1 MDNTEEKN
9 VTIEKGNRR
18 LKIKR
23 ARGLLI
29 AGIVTLVLVI
39 GIILGIHIYYAGR
52 WYANTWIGD
61 RDVSGM
67 TYEES
72 RELMENV
79 YQNYQ
84 LEILARNDGSQTI
97 TKEQIRYQV
106 DIQNSLQEQYDKQHE
121 TLPFFSLGTKKQIA
135 VTLNASY
142 DADKLYELLDQSDL
156 HKGSDTY
163 PVSKPKDAKVVFSKE
178 QKYLVIQK
186 EDLGNTLN
194 FDNFVQAVE
203 DSLFSGREKLDLN
216 DEETHPDV
224 YVKPEI
230 YATEPELQNKV
241 DACNPVI
248 LRWLTWKIDDNIK
261 ETVEPEQIY
270 AWCSY
275 ADGKVTFKKKKIEN
289 WIEKLCLKYKTVGTT
304 RTFKNHAGKKIRV
317 AGGDY
322 GWQLSYDSMLNQL
335 MNVLK
340 KEIDPA
346 LQKTYMENPGAEE
359 QKALTFTKTPKYDNT
374 AYRHNTEDKSA
385 DWDTKN
391 FTEISLSDQKI
402 YVWRKGKVVFTCKT
416 ISGRPVKDRQTRTGA
431 YFIKEHQTHRVLKGD
446 DYETP
451 VDNWVR
457 ITWTG
462 TGFHGAP
469 WQPWSRWSKTLYKT
483 RGSHGCLNLSTSDS
497 KKIYDLTK
505 YREMVFI
512 Y

>member
-1 MDNTEEKN
+1 MENTEEKN
-9 VTIEKGNRR
+9 VTLEKNNRW
-18 LKIKR
+18 LKTKR
-23 ARGLLI
+23 SKGLLI

-39 GIILGIHIYYAGR
+39 GIILGIHIYYTGR

-72 RELMENV
+72 KELMENV

-84 LEILARNDGSQTI
+84 LEILARNNGSQTI
-97 TKEQIRYQV
+97 TKEDIQYQV
-106 DIQNSLQEQYDKQHE
+106 DIQNSLKEQYDKQHE
-121 TLPFFSLGTKKQIA
+121 ALPFFSFREKKQIA
-135 VTLNASY
+135 VTLNATY
-142 DADKLYELLDQSDL
+142 DTDKLYTLLDQSDL

-163 PVSKPKDAKVVFSKE
+163 PISKPKDAKVVFSQE

-186 EDLGNTLN
+186 EELGNTLN

-203 DSLFSGREKLDLN
+203 NSLLSGREKLDLN
-216 DEETHPDV
+216 DEETNPGI
-224 YVKPEI
+224 YVTPEI

-270 AWCSY
+270 AWCTY
-275 ADGKVTFKKKKIEN
+275 KEGKVTFKKNKIEK
-289 WIEKLCLKYKTVGTT
+289 WVEKLCLKYKTVGTT
-304 RTFKNHAGKKIRV
+304 RTFKNHAGKKIQV
-317 AGGDY
+317 TGGDY

-340 KEIDPA
+340 KEIDPE
-346 LQKTYMENPGAEE
+346 LQKTYMANPGTEE
-359 QKALTFTKTPKYDNT
+359 QKALTVTKTPKYDNT
-374 AYRHNTEDKSA
+374 AYQHNTVDKSA

-391 FTEISLSDQKI
+391 FTEISLSDQKV

-416 ISGRPVKDRQTRTGA
+416 ISGRPVEDRQTRTGA

-462 TGFHGAP
+462 TGFHAAP

-483 RGSHGCLNLSTSDS
+483 RGSHGCLNLSITDS